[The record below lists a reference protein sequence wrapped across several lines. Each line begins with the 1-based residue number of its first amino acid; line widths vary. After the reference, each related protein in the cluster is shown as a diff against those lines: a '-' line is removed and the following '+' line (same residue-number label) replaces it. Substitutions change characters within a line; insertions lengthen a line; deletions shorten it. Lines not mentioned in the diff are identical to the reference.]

1 LNPFLFLK
9 TYKLMERLKIAIQK
23 SGRLTEDS
31 QNLFS
36 ECSIEIQ
43 DGKRQLLAPSPN
55 FPIDLLYLRDD
66 DIPQYIED
74 GIADVG
80 ILGENIYVESGALLR
95 IAKRLG
101 FAKCR
106 LSLAVQRSEKY
117 SGSDFFQGKR
127 IATTY
132 PNIVKK
138 YLAEKGISA
147 EIHQISGS
155 VEIAPNIGL
164 ADAICDIVSTGSTLM
179 SNGLKEVETVMY
191 SEALMVANQN
201 LSAEK
206 EQILQKLLF
215 RIAAVETAKKN
226 KYILLNAPN
235 ESISEICSILPGM
248 KSPTILPLA
257 KEGWS
262 SLHSVVN
269 EEVFWEVIDQLK
281 EKGAQGILVVPI
293 EKMIL

>member
-1 LNPFLFLK
+1 
-9 TYKLMERLKIAIQK
+9 MERLKIAIQK

-36 ECSIEIQ
+36 ECSIDIQ

-80 ILGENIYVESGALLR
+80 ILGENVYVESQAALR

-106 LSLAVQRSEKY
+106 LCLAVQRGERYEGISY
-117 SGSDFFQGKR
+117 FNGKR

-132 PNIVKK
+132 PNIVNAFLK
-138 YLAEKGISA
+138 EKGIEA
-147 EIHQISGS
+147 EIHEISGS

-179 SNGLKEVETVMY
+179 SNGLKEVEMVMR
-191 SEALMVANQN
+191 SEALMVVNHN
-201 LSAEK
+201 LSPEK
-206 EQILQKLLF
+206 EIILQKLLF
-215 RIAAVETAKKN
+215 RIEAVEAAKKN

-235 ESISEICSILPGM
+235 DSIDKICSILPGM

-257 KEGWS
+257 DKGWS

-269 EEVFWEVIDQLK
+269 EEIFWEVIDQLK
-281 EKGAQGILVVPI
+281 EMGAQGILVIPI